1 MIVKMSYFNLLALK
15 SDKNQIMEQLQR
27 FEDVHFKNLPEE
39 ENGFLTRLSEED
51 VAQMEQRRDDIKGL
65 IAEIEQHEKK
75 NRKLVSRKLR
85 RQSLMRSMNVSSMT
99 FEELKRR
106 AEEVDI
112 TGLLGSID
120 KADAGPARDKKTKV
134 LYQIV
139 PWETQK
145 LRDEELVEIRDGR
158 AVLGTVLP
166 EVSEA
171 LSEELRRMGKA
182 YAIVSK
188 EKDGSIL
195 FVIKAIEEQKDH
207 LDILVAKYRMKRRSV
222 QGARMNWE
230 IMNFRRTIDQMID
243 RSNRTDGSLERMAD
257 HKESLQIYLE
267 YLNNL
272 LLRNEES
279 KKFLESES
287 SIMIAGFIPTEREA
301 EFRAAVL
308 EGCRSGAYMLKLE
321 DAAPQGNEVP
331 VKLKNNRFVSAFESL
346 TRMYSV
352 PRYNEI
358 DPTPLLT
365 PFYMIFFGMM
375 LADIGYGLIM
385 MAVCGLAL
393 KIFDFKKGMA
403 DMIRFLFYLSFAVIA
418 WGAVYGSFFCGL
430 IEMPALIDPN
440 TEYTRVLIMSMVM
453 GFVHLMI
460 GLGIKAAMHIRDGHP
475 FLALFDVGFWY
486 MTLGG
491 LILVLV
497 KGFVPQLANLNS
509 TVLWI
514 VAITGMVGIVMT
526 NGRTA
531 KTIFGRG
538 AEGLYSIYGLTSY
551 LGDVV
556 SYSRLMAL
564 GLAGGSIGLAI
575 NMIIRMIQGNGIIG
589 IIISIP
595 VFIGIHMFNLLINGL
610 SAYVH
615 SARLIYVEFFG
626 KFYEGGGVAFKPF
639 RAEKT

>member
-15 SDKNQIMEQLQR
+15 SDKKQIMEQLQR

-51 VAQMEQRRDDIKGL
+51 VAQIEQKRDDIKGL
-65 IAEIEQHEKK
+65 IAEIEQHERK

-85 RQSLMRSMNVSSMT
+85 RQSLIRSMNVSSMT

-112 TGLLGSID
+112 SGLLASID
-120 KADAGPARDKKTKV
+120 KADAKPAHDKKTKV

-158 AVLGTVLP
+158 AVLGTVSP
-166 EVSEA
+166 EVSDA
-171 LSEELRRMGKA
+171 LAEELRRMGKA

-230 IMNFRRTIDQMID
+230 IMNFRRTIDQMIG
-243 RSNRTDGSLERMAD
+243 RRNRTDGSLERMAD

-279 KKFLESES
+279 KKFLQSDS
-287 SIMIAGFIPTEREA
+287 SILIAGFIPTDRE
-301 EFRAAVL
+301 EDFRAAVQ
-308 EGCRSGAYMLKLE
+308 EGCKSGAYSLKLE
-321 DAAPQGNEVP
+321 DAASQGNEVP

-358 DPTPLLT
+358 DPTPLFT
-365 PFYMIFFGMM
+365 PFYMLFFGMM

-385 MAVCGLAL
+385 LVVCGLAL
-393 KIFDFKKGMA
+393 KLFDLKKSMA
-403 DMIRFLFYLSFAVIA
+403 DMIRFLFFLSFAVIA

-430 IEMPALIDPN
+430 IEMPSLINPN

-460 GLGIKAAMHIRDGHP
+460 GLGIKAAMYIRDGHP

-497 KGFVPQLANLNS
+497 KGFVPQLANLNN

-514 VAITGMVGIVMT
+514 VAIAGMVGIVMT
-526 NGRTA
+526 NGRSA

-575 NMIIRMIQGNGIIG
+575 NMIIKMIQSNGIIG

-626 KFYEGGGVAFKPF
+626 KFYEGGGIAFKPF
-639 RAEKT
+639 RAEKS

>member
-1 MIVKMSYFNLLALK
+1 MIVRMSYFNLLALK
-15 SDKNQIMEQLQR
+15 SDKKQIMERLQR
-27 FEDVHFKNLPEE
+27 FEDVHFKNLPEGE
-39 ENGFLTRLSEED
+39 DGFLTRLSEED
-51 VAQMEQRRDDIKGL
+51 AAQMNRRRDEIRGL
-65 IAEIEQHEKK
+65 IAEIEQHERK

-85 RQSLMRSMNVSSMT
+85 RQSLIRSMNVSSMT

-106 AEEVDI
+106 ADEIDI
-112 TGLLGSID
+112 SGLLSTLD
-120 KADAGPARDKKTKV
+120 KAETQPARDRKTKV

-145 LRDEELVEIRDGR
+145 LSDDELVEIRDGR
-158 AVLGTVLP
+158 AVLGTV
-166 EVSEA
+166 SQEA
-171 LSEELRRMGKA
+171 ADALAEELRRMGKA

-195 FVIKAIEEQKDH
+195 FVIKATEEQKDH
-207 LDILVAKYRMKRRSV
+207 VDILVAKFRMKRRSV
-222 QGARMNWE
+222 QGTRMNWE
-230 IMNFRRTIDQMID
+230 IMNFRRTIDQMIG

-287 SIMIAGFIPTEREA
+287 SILIAGFIPTEREE
-301 EFRAAVL
+301 EFRAAAK
-308 EGCRSGAYMLKLE
+308 EGCESGVYMLKLE
-321 DAAPQGNEVP
+321 DAASQGNEVP
-331 VKLKNNRFVSAFESL
+331 VKLKNNKMVSAFESL
-346 TRMYSV
+346 THMYSV

-358 DPTPLLT
+358 DPTPLFT
-365 PFYMIFFGMM
+365 PFYMLFFGMM

-385 MAVCGLAL
+385 MLASGLVL
-393 KIFDFKKGMA
+393 KLFDLKKSMA

-430 IEMPALIDPN
+430 IEMPSLINPN
-440 TEYTRVLIMSMVM
+440 TEYTRVLILSMVM
-453 GFVHLMI
+453 GFFHLMI
-460 GLGIKAAMHIRDGHP
+460 ALGIKAAMYIRDGHP
-475 FLALFDVGFWY
+475 FLAIFDVGFWY
-486 MTLGG
+486 MSLGG
-491 LILVLV
+491 LVLVLV
-497 KGFVPQLANLNS
+497 KGFVPAFAHLNS

-514 VAITGMVGIVMT
+514 VAIVGMAGIIFT
-526 NGRTA
+526 NGRSA
-531 KTIFGRG
+531 RTILGRG
-538 AEGLYSIYGLTSY
+538 AEGLYSLYGLTNY

-575 NMIIRMIQGNGIIG
+575 NMIIKMIQSSGIIG

-615 SARLIYVEFFG
+615 SSRLIYVEFFG